1 MATSRRVAVVVG
13 SLRKDSLNRKMAKA
27 TASLAPPSLALEIVE
42 IGSLPLYNQDDDA
55 APPAPSVAFKA
66 AIAGADAVLFVTP
79 EYNRSVPGVLKN
91 AIDIASRPYGQ
102 SAWDGK
108 PAAVMSV
115 SPGAIGGFGANHHLR
130 QSLVFLNMP
139 TLQQPEAY
147 VGGAGDMFDESGA
160 IKKPE
165 TKQFVEKFLAAFA
178 AWIERTAKAPA

>member
-1 MATSRRVAVVVG
+1 MTATTRVAVVVG
-13 SLRKDSLNRKMAKA
+13 SLRKESFNRKLALAMKAMAPDSL
-27 TASLAPPSLALEIVE
+27 SLDLVE
-42 IGSLPLYNQDDDA
+42 IGQLPLYNQDDDA
-55 APPAPSVAFKA
+55 SPPPASAAFKQR
-66 AIAGADAVLFVTP
+66 IAEAGAVLFVTP

-91 AIDIASRPYGQ
+91 AIDIASRPYGK

-108 PAAVMSV
+108 PAAVISL

-139 TLQQPEAY
+139 VLQQPEAY
-147 VGGAGDMFDESGA
+147 VGGAGDMFDESGG

-178 AWIERTAKAPA
+178 AWVGKAAKAPA

>member
-27 TASLAPPSLALEIVE
+27 MASLAPPSLALEIVE
-42 IGSLPLYNQDDDA
+42 IGDLPLYNQDDDA
-55 APPAPSVAFKA
+55 APPAASAAFKKK
-66 AIAGADAVLFVTP
+66 IAGADAVVFVTP

-160 IKKPE
+160 IKKPD